1 MRLKY
6 CTGSWLLFT
15 LLKYRGLSD
24 FQITIGL
31 VSLAPTAFTM
41 KVTVICCLDCF
52 HSLVESFVRK
62 SSLIATS
69 LIEIPYVLSTVAL
82 QNIWKSLL
90 PRIDS
95 STRHITRL
103 TAYFHLPDIVAFFPT
118 IKPSVGGLK
127 FITIKASNN
136 FKCFLF
142 QDPTIWIN
150 ILDTARQNQA
160 WRASFRSEYFDSWF
174 LLWHSWTYISSMRL
188 PWNSMAIKC
197 MCKQLKPGPFPS
209 FSGRA

>member
-15 LLKYRGLSD
+15 LLKHQGLSD

-62 SSLIATS
+62 SSPIATS

-90 PRIDS
+90 LRIDS
-95 STRHITRL
+95 STRHITGL
-103 TAYFHLPDIVAFFPT
+103 TTYFHLPDIVALFPT
-118 IKPSVGGLK
+118 IKPSTLIHHNQGVQQ
-127 FITIKASNN
+127 
-136 FKCFLF
+136 F
-142 QDPTIWIN
+142 QVLSLSRSYH
-150 ILDTARQNQA
+150 LDEH
-160 WRASFRSEYFDSWF
+160 FRYSQTEP
-174 LLWHSWTYISSMRL
+174 SMKSLIQTR
-188 PWNSMAIKC
+188 I
-197 MCKQLKPGPFPS
+197 F
-209 FSGRA
+209 